1 MSGVSRQKQK
11 LLIMEQVFNKRTDED
26 HPLTGNQLIQILK
39 NNDIKAERKTIYDDI
54 ATLCGSGLSLETKK
68 IGHSNA
74 YFLEKRLFDDV
85 ELFLLADA
93 VASSK
98 FLTIKKSNEL
108 IAKLQTLTSDYKAK
122 QLRRSI
128 HVENR
133 TKSFN
138 DFIYYSINEIQSAI
152 FNDKDISFN
161 YFEYDLEK
169 KKQLKHGGETYVVSP
184 FQLICENSNY
194 YLTCYCHKHEKICR
208 YRVDRMKNVS
218 TTDQK
223 RHKLNEEEELELKNL
238 RSVYN
243 MYGGP
248 IENVQIQ
255 FDNSL
260 INVVIDRFGERI
272 ICHPN
277 SESSFYINAEVQISP
292 TFWGWLF
299 QFGKKAKILS
309 PSHVAKLA
317 KKQIE
322 EISKLYSSND

>member
-11 LLIMEQVFNKRTDED
+11 LLMLEELFKKRTDET
-26 HPLTGNQLIQILK
+26 HPLTGTQIIQYLR

-54 ATLCGSGLSLETKK
+54 ATLIDSGLSIETTK

-74 YFLEKRLFDDV
+74 YYLDKRIFEDV

-98 FLTIKKSNEL
+98 FLTIKKSNDL
-108 IAKLQTLTSDYKAK
+108 IEKLQKLTSDYKAK

-152 FNDKDISFN
+152 FSDKNITFN

-169 KKQLKHGGETYVVSP
+169 KKQLKHGGETYTVSP

-194 YLTCYCHKHEKICR
+194 YLTCYCHKHKCICR

-218 TTDQK
+218 VKDEK
-223 RHKLNEEEELELKNL
+223 RQELNEEETLELKNL

-243 MYGGP
+243 MFGG
-248 IENVQIQ
+248 ELQNVSIQ

-260 INVVIDRFGERI
+260 INVVIDRFGERV
-272 ICHPN
+272 ICHKN
-277 SESSFYINAEVQISP
+277 SDNSFYINAEVQISP

-299 QFGKKAKILS
+299 QFGNKAKIIS
-309 PSHVAKLA
+309 PQNVVEMAKEKLN
-317 KKQIE
+317 
-322 EISKLYSSND
+322 EITDTYK